1 MTSRNKR
8 IIITLVSCAICLL
21 PLAAGLILYN
31 RLPEQLPVH
40 YSIEGEADAFAV
52 KIVAISLLPG
62 ICVLL
67 AILSATGMSFV
78 KDMKILTFA
87 AVLSIGPLLSC
98 SLQAMMYLEAFGY
111 PVQEMTITMI
121 LIGILFFILGSTVP
135 SVGPNSLFGARFP
148 WIMDDEEAWY
158 KTQRF
163 TGILMVLLG
172 IVYIIDAFAN
182 LGGTNGAVAMIL
194 GGTILL
200 LIASGLYSLIVA
212 NA

>member
-67 AILSATGMSFV
+67 AVLSATGMSFV

-98 SLQAMMYLEAFGY
+98 SLQAM
-111 PVQEMTITMI
+111 
-121 LIGILFFILGSTVP
+121 
-135 SVGPNSLFGARFP
+135 
-148 WIMDDEEAWY
+148 
-158 KTQRF
+158 
-163 TGILMVLLG
+163 
-172 IVYIIDAFAN
+172 
-182 LGGTNGAVAMIL
+182 IL